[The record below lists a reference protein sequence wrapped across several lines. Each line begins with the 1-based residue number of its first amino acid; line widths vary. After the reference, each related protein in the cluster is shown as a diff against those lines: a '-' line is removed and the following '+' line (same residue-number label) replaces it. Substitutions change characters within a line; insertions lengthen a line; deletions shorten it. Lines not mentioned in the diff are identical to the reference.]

1 MRPKF
6 TIWIALKIILLHD
19 FSYPQLDENV
29 ELSSDPHTVGKRT
42 LPAIYT
48 CVNLYGILRWCQLL
62 LKFTIGFTKN
72 RYFMKNDY

>member
-1 MRPKF
+1 MHVPLEK
-6 TIWIALKIILLHD
+6 
-19 FSYPQLDENV
+19 YPQLDENV

-62 LKFTIGFTKN
+62 LKFTIGFMKS
-72 RYFMKNDY
+72 RYFMKNDYLLVLQYISTNT